1 LIAVRKLPD
10 SWQADKEGEMEKISH
25 ILVVDDDSLTLDAT
39 AGLLEREGYQVSAV
53 DNADKALAFVRDNPV
68 DAILTDINM
77 PRVSGI
83 ELLEL
88 LHGRQPEIP
97 VILMTAYAE
106 LEMAVEAIKKGAFDF
121 LIKPY
126 KTLQLFHS
134 IKKAV
139 DYRRLA
145 RMETNYRIEL
155 EETVKIRT
163 SEIKD
168 ASREMIIRLVTAAE
182 FRDDD
187 TGSHI
192 KRISLYARELAERL
206 ELRADLVDHLA
217 MASTMHDVGK
227 IGIPDSILLKPGP
240 LTAGEFTVMK
250 SHTLIGEKILCG
262 SVHDN
267 IRMAASIALNH
278 HERWDGSGYPNG
290 LKGEDIP
297 IEGRIVMIVDQYD
310 ALRNKRPYKPA
321 LDHQTTV
328 RVLTI
333 GDGRTQPEHFDP
345 RILEAFRLVASQFHE
360 IFETFA

>member
-1 LIAVRKLPD
+1 MGK
-10 SWQADKEGEMEKISH
+10 SSH
-25 ILVVDDDSLTLDAT
+25 ILVVDDDFMTLDAT
-39 AGLLEREGYQVSAV
+39 AQLLERQGYQVSVV

-68 DAILTDINM
+68 DAVLTDINM
-77 PRVSGI
+77 PGVSGI

-88 LHGRQPEIP
+88 LHGREPDIP

-106 LEMAVEAIKKGAFDF
+106 LEMAVEAIKKGTFDF

-126 KTLQLFHS
+126 KPLQLYHS

-145 RMETNYRIEL
+145 RMEMNYRIEL

-163 SEIKD
+163 AELKE
-168 ASREMIIRLVTAAE
+168 ASREMILRLVTASE
-182 FRDDD
+182 YRDDD

-192 KRISLYARELAERL
+192 KRISLYSKKIAERML
-206 ELRADLVDHLA
+206 MQPDFIEYIS
-217 MASTMHDVGK
+217 MASSMHDVGK

-240 LTAGEFTVMK
+240 LTAEEFTIMM
-250 SHTLIGEKILCG
+250 SHTLIGEKILCE
-262 SVHDN
+262 SAHKN

-297 IEGRIVMIVDQYD
+297 LEGRIVMLADQYD

-321 LDHQTTV
+321 LDHRTTV
-328 RVLTI
+328 GIITT
-333 GDGRTQPEHFDP
+333 GDGRTKPEHFDP
-345 RILEAFRLVASQFHE
+345 RIIDLFRTVAPHFEE
-360 IFETFA
+360 IFEAFVCRERI

>member
-1 LIAVRKLPD
+1 
-10 SWQADKEGEMEKISH
+10 MEKSSH
-25 ILVVDDDSLTLDAT
+25 ILVVDDDTLTLDAT
-39 AGLLEREGYQVSAV
+39 AQLLEREGYQVSAV

-68 DAILTDINM
+68 DAVLTDINM
-77 PRVSGI
+77 PGVSGI

-88 LHGRQPEIP
+88 LHGRQPDIP

-126 KTLQLFHS
+126 KPLQLFHS
-134 IKKAV
+134 VKKAV
-139 DYRRLA
+139 DYRRLI
-145 RMETNYRIEL
+145 RMERNYRIEL
-155 EETVKIRT
+155 EETVKLRT
-163 SEIKD
+163 TELKE
-168 ASREMIIRLVTAAE
+168 ASREMILRLVTASE
-182 FRDDD
+182 YRDDD

-206 ELRADLVDHLA
+206 ELPADVIELLA

-240 LTAGEFTVMK
+240 LTAEEFTVMK
-250 SHTLIGEKILCG
+250 SHTLIGEKILCC
-262 SVHDN
+262 STHDN

-290 LKGEDIP
+290 LKGEEIP
-297 IEGRIVMIVDQYD
+297 IEGRIVIVADQYD

-328 RVLTI
+328 RVLTN
-333 GDGRTQPEHFDP
+333 GDGRTLPEHFDP
-345 RILEAFRLVASQFHE
+345 RILEVFLLVAPQFNE
-360 IFETFA
+360 IFNTFV